1 MRRNSLYTCLRHYP
15 GGTVGCARCSLFP
28 TTAAFPDPWAGRLPH
43 YLFRGLLS
51 VHSRFGPHT
60 RQVALRPSTPEA
72 SEMSLPTS
80 PLRLL
85 PTAATL
91 VGWDSHPLKFRAFS
105 RRTMDG
111 QDEQDK
117 DQRAGQML
125 TIPGKTD
132 GSIPPSAA
140 PHGRFANR
148 PYEKTVS
155 PFGSPSPLGIRG
167 RGERSRTSGEIWML
181 NLILEFDSS

>member
-1 MRRNSLYTCLRHYP
+1 MLRRNSLYTCLRHYP

-85 PTAATL
+85 PTAATF

-105 RRTMDG
+105 RRTMDI

-117 DQRAGQML
+117 TKRTGQGRWKL
-125 TIPGKTD
+125 SGLVAQNRR
-132 GSIPPSAA
+132 PSGDADS
-140 PHGRFANR
+140 G
-148 PYEKTVS
+148 
-155 PFGSPSPLGIRG
+155 GIR
-167 RGERSRTSGEIWML
+167 RSKATNMDIQDEQDKTQRTG
-181 NLILEFDSS
+181 